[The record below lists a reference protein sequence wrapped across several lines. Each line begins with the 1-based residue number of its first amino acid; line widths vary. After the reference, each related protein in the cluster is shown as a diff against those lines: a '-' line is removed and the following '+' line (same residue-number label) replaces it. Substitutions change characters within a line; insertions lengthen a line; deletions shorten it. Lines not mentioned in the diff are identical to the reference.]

1 MQQSAMTTI
10 ARRLPEVGKITTI
23 LWMFLVVGAMFLW
36 VPKQQGLGNTGR
48 IIIMHVPTA
57 WLSTLAFGIAAFWSV
72 RYLWRR
78 RPGDDDRALAAVE
91 QGLLFS
97 ILATATGAVFA
108 KVVWG
113 SFWNWDPRQ
122 TSILVLLLIYGAYFA
137 LRSAIDDQDRRQ
149 QLAAVY
155 AVFAF
160 VMAPLLTFVVP
171 RLADSTL
178 HPNCAFLEG
187 SECDGVVLREGQVA
201 GLGDTRVQL
210 LEVRQAGDE
219 VTAVVDVS
227 SVGFAQRSTME
238 PSYNVA
244 SNQQVATPAFPDSR
258 FMLVV
263 QEVRPDGTLLLNIR
277 APGNESQLGNVATRT
292 TFFAGLIGFTFLFWW
307 VFRLRVETLT
317 LRRRLSAER
326 WS

>member
-1 MQQSAMTTI
+1 MIAMTTF
-10 ARRLPEVGKITTI
+10 ARRMPVFGKITTT
-23 LWMFLVVGAMFLW
+23 LLMLLVTGAMFLW
-36 VPKQQGLGNTGR
+36 VPRQQGLGNTGR

-57 WLSTLAFGIAAFWSV
+57 WLSTLAFGIAAIYSV
-72 RYLWRR
+72 LYLRRR

-97 ILATATGAVFA
+97 ILATATGSVFA

-113 SFWNWDPRQ
+113 SFWNWDPRE

-137 LRSAIDDQDRRQ
+137 LRSAIDDPERRQ
-149 QLAAVY
+149 TLAAVY
-155 AVFAF
+155 AVLAFAT
-160 VMAPLLTFVVP
+160 APLLTFVVP
-171 RLADSTL
+171 RLAETTL

-187 SECDGVVLREGQVA
+187 STCDGVVLREGQVN

-210 LEVRQAGDE
+210 LEIQRSGDE

-227 SVGFAQRSTME
+227 SVGFAERTTMQ
-238 PSYNVA
+238 PSFNT
-244 SNQQVATPAFPDSR
+244 ATNEQIAMPTFPNSR
-258 FMLVV
+258 FMMVV

-292 TFFAGLIGFTFLFWW
+292 TFFASLLGFTFLFWW
-307 VFRLRVETLT
+307 VYRLRVDTLT
-317 LRRRLSAER
+317 LRRRLLTER
-326 WS
+326 WT

>member
-1 MQQSAMTTI
+1 M
-10 ARRLPEVGKITTI
+10 PVVGKITTTV
-23 LWMFLVVGAMFLW
+23 WMVLVTGAMFLW
-36 VPKQQGLGNTGR
+36 VPRQQGLGNTGR

-57 WLSTLAFGIAAFWSV
+57 WLSTLAFGIAALWSV
-72 RYLWRR
+72 VYLWRR

-97 ILATATGAVFA
+97 VLATATGSVFA

-113 SFWNWDPRQ
+113 SFWNWDPRE

-137 LRSAIDDQDRRQ
+137 LRSAIDDADRRY

-155 AVFAF
+155 AVLAF
-160 VMAPLLTFVVP
+160 VTAPLLTFVVP
-171 RLADSTL
+171 RMADTTL

-187 SECDGVVLREGQVA
+187 SKCEGVVLRDGQVA

-210 LEVRQAGDE
+210 LETQRTGDQI
-219 VTAVVDVS
+219 TAIVDVS
-227 SVGFAQRSTME
+227 SVGFAERTTMQ
-238 PSYNVA
+238 PSFDIARNE
-244 SNQQVATPAFPDSR
+244 QVAMPEFPNSR

-292 TFFAGLIGFTFLFWW
+292 TFLASMLGFTFLFWW
-307 VFRLRVETLT
+307 VYRLRVETLT
-317 LRRRLSAER
+317 LRRRLLVER
-326 WS
+326 WT